1 MRGAEAA
8 LRRCQTPPR
17 EPGEGAVAPRAV
29 GGAARHRLV
38 AVHLADATSSRRV
51 CCPARAG
58 VVCAVLVL
66 NQARTEAGIETI
78 RSFYTGAQEVGGVS

>member
-66 NQARTEAGIETI
+66 NQDGSWHRGYQIILHRGAG
-78 RSFYTGAQEVGGVS
+78 GGRG